1 MAYPGCPDLH
11 CVYDILCISA
21 LSRMDCKRHAKLLC
35 IFEKL
40 HEAGHRVRHLRTCEV
55 CRTHACAQK
64 FPCGVQHAS
73 VLLLTVMPHGT
84 HDKPIFYA
92 KILFASL
99 KSLNC
104 RLYHALAAHP
114 LILRKQRCKTDF
126 RVYDIFPVHA
136 LKHIIGGSLKPLFIL
151 NALPRQIK
159 LLQIL
164 CETRAVI
171 RHAKLCLLHRPAKPS
186 LDKFTA

>member
-1 MAYPGCPDLH
+1 MAYPGCACLH

-21 LSRMDCKRHAKLLC
+21 LSRMDGKRHAKLLC

-40 HEAGHRVRHLRTCEV
+40 HEAGHRVRHLSTCEV
-55 CRTHACAQK
+55 CRAHARAQK
-64 FPCGVQHAS
+64 FPCCVQHAS
-73 VLLLTVMPHGT
+73 VLLLTVMPHGAYN
-84 HDKPIFYA
+84 KPILYA
-92 KILFASL
+92 KILFSSL
-99 KSLNC
+99 KTLK
-104 RLYHALAAHP
+104 RGLYHALAAHP
-114 LILRKQRCKTDF
+114 LILRKQRGKTDF

-136 LKHIIGGSLKPLFIL
+136 LKYIIGSSLKPLFIL

-171 RHAKLCLLHRPAKPS
+171 RHAKLCLLHRSAKPF
-186 LDKFTA
+186 LNKFTA